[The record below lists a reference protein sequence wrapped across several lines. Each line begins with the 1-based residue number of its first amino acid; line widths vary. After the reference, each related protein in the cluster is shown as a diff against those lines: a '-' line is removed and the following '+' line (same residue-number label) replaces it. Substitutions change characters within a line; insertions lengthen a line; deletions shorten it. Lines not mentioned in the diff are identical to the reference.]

1 MSLTPR
7 EQQIVD
13 LLRHD
18 PLLSAD
24 ALAARIGSTRASVN
38 VHLSNLGRKG
48 VIRGR
53 GYILNERPHV
63 VVLGGAGMDVKAR
76 SHAAL
81 VPGTSNPGVA
91 SMTPGGVGRN
101 VAENLARLG
110 TRTYLVA
117 ALGPDEVGDRVL
129 EATRRAGVQV
139 DHVWRTA
146 ERTGTYTAVL
156 DERGEMVVAVAD
168 MAATSDMTP
177 EQIARA
183 RDLIAQAGLLV
194 IDGNLSTGS
203 IRFALDLAST
213 AGVRAVVEPVS
224 VPKARLISS
233 LVDRTAPIHTITPN
247 LGELA
252 ALVDADV
259 RDDAELTAAVE
270 RLHVRGVENV
280 WVRLGSR
287 GSLLSSRG
295 VQQRFAAYP
304 TEVVDVTGAGD
315 SMLAAYCHALLEG
328 FPLDRC
334 VSYGHAAAALTVA
347 SAHTVRSDLT
357 DQQLRSM
364 SA

>member
-1 MSLTPR
+1 MTPR

-18 PLLSAD
+18 PLLNAD
-24 ALAARIGSTRASVN
+24 TIAARIGSTRASVN

-63 VVLGGAGMDVKAR
+63 VVLGGAAMDVKAR
-76 SHAAL
+76 SRAPL

-117 ALGPDEVGDRVL
+117 ALGPDEVGDRVVD
-129 EATRRAGVQV
+129 ATRRAGVRV
-139 DHVWRTA
+139 DHIWRTA

-156 DERGEMVVAVAD
+156 DEKGEMVLAVAD
-168 MAATSDMTP
+168 MEATSDMTP
-177 EQIARA
+177 EQVART
-183 RDLIAQAGLLV
+183 RDLVAQAGLLV
-194 IDGNLSTGS
+194 IDSNLSTAT
-203 IRFALDLAST
+203 IRFALDLASS
-213 AGVRAVVEPVS
+213 AGVRVVVEPVS
-224 VPKARLISS
+224 VPKARLLAPLIDGSS
-233 LVDRTAPIHTITPN
+233 PVHTITPN

-252 ALVDADV
+252 ALVDAEV

-270 RLHVRGVENV
+270 RLHDRGVDNV

-295 VQQRFAAYP
+295 EQQRFAAYP

-328 FPLDRC
+328 LPLDRC

-347 SAHTVRSDLT
+347 SPQTVRSDLT